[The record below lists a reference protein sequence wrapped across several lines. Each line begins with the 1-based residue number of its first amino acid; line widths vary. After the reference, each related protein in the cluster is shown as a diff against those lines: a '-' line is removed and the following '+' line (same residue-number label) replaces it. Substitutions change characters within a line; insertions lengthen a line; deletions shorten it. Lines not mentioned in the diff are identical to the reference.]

1 MKTLRRFLRL
11 IAPYWFTRHNRTAWV
26 LLAADT
32 ACTLILILI
41 GVWIV
46 RWDKRF
52 YDALHDM
59 NGSILPALV
68 VEYLG
73 YLGLVVAWANAGEW
87 LRKRLIIHWRE
98 QMSEQFQRDWL
109 HDHKHYRL
117 QLSGEPDNPDQ
128 RIAEDIALLAE
139 KSLELLRSFISKSVT
154 LATYLTILY
163 ELSGEQTLTLGG
175 YEFTIHGYLIWIA
188 LAYSA
193 LTTWLGHL
201 VGNKLQTLNVERQ
214 HFEADYRAT
223 LLRIRDHSE
232 QIALYRGAPAEQAR
246 LTQRFACIKSNWRA
260 LIDREYWF
268 GMFYASYVR
277 ISIFIP
283 IFATLPMYLAK
294 KLSFGDIMQT
304 RAAFARV
311 QDGFGWFLDVYK
323 QLIVWAAV
331 VERLARFQEALEQL
345 PATRPPESGG
355 DTLRAENLSLAT
367 ADGRALISGLDL
379 NVRVP
384 GWLLLDGA
392 SGIGKTT
399 LLRTL
404 AGIWPYY
411 RGRITTPGS
420 GTANVG
426 RPFMADKENVGHQ
439 CPTYASA
446 LHGKMENSG
455 DGVHPQTAQELPS
468 PCGRVPTQNAAA
480 FCVGPGG
487 GAGGG
492 VSPQTS
498 HSDSQPVLSLPQRPY
513 LPHDTLRAN
522 LCYPARDGIDDA
534 ILIRALEQV
543 GLTRLAGELD
553 REDAWGNRL
562 SGGEQQRL
570 SLARALIAR
579 PQILYLDEATNQL
592 DDAAASALIRTLQ
605 AALPDCLCLAIS
617 HQPAIK
623 ALFTRQI
630 DLNRYRATA
639 L

>member
-11 IAPYWFTRHNRTAWV
+11 IAPYWFTRHNRTAWA

-109 HDHKHYRL
+109 ADHKHYRL

-246 LTQRFACIKSNWRA
+246 LTQRFAQIKNNWRA

-345 PATRPPESGG
+345 PATKAPESSG

-367 ADGRALISGLDL
+367 ADGRALISGLKL
-379 NVRVP
+379 NARAP

-411 RGRITTPGS
+411 RGRYYLP
-420 GTANVG
+420 ANGAAPSLAG
-426 RPFMADKENVGHQ
+426 R
-439 CPTYASA
+439 S
-446 LHGKMENSG
+446 
-455 DGVHPQTAQELPS
+455 PQR
-468 PCGRVPTQNAAA
+468 GRV
-480 FCVGPGG
+480 GE
-487 GAGGG
+487 G
-492 VSPQTS
+492 VNQLDAITGLQMY
-498 HSDSQPVLSLPQRPY
+498 SDSHTSPPNSAPILSLPQRPY

-534 ILIRALEQV
+534 ILKRALEQV
-543 GLTRLAGELD
+543 GLTHLQDQLD
-553 REDAWGNRL
+553 CEDAWGNRL

-570 SLARALIAR
+570 SLARALITR

-592 DDAAASALIRTLQ
+592 DDAAASTLIRTLQ
-605 AALPDCLCLAIS
+605 AALPDSLCLAIS

-623 ALFTRQI
+623 ALFPQQL

>member
-1 MKTLRRFLRL
+1 MQTLRRFLRL
-11 IAPYWFTRHNRTAWV
+11 IAPYWFNRHNRTAWA

-46 RWDKRF
+46 HWDKRF

-109 HDHKHYRL
+109 AEHKHYRL

-223 LLRIRDHSE
+223 LLRIRDHGE

-246 LTQRFACIKSNWRA
+246 LEQRFAHIKSNWRA

-345 PATRPPESGG
+345 PAVDAPASGG
-355 DTLRAENLSLAT
+355 DTLQTADLSLAT
-367 ADGRALISGLDL
+367 ADGRALLTGLDL
-379 NVRVP
+379 SARASD
-384 GWLLLDGA
+384 WLLLDGA

-411 RGRITTPGS
+411 RGRYTLP
-420 GTANVG
+420 
-426 RPFMADKENVGHQ
+426 
-439 CPTYASA
+439 
-446 LHGKMENSG
+446 
-455 DGVHPQTAQELPS
+455 TAQQS
-468 PCGRVPTQNAAA
+468 PC
-480 FCVGPGG
+480 GG

-492 VSPQTS
+492 VSPQTPLP
-498 HSDSQPVLSLPQRPY
+498 DSAPIQHGQVLSLPQRPY

-522 LCYPARDGIDDA
+522 LCYPARNGIDDA
-534 ILIRALEQV
+534 ILTRALAQV
-543 GLTRLAGELD
+543 GLAHLAGELD
-553 REDAWGNRL
+553 HEDAWGNRL

-592 DDAAASALIRTLQ
+592 DDDAARALMQTLKT
-605 AALPDCLCLAIS
+605 ALPDTLCLAIS
-617 HQPAIK
+617 HQAAIK

-630 DLNRYRATA
+630 DLNRYRAPVSAAT
-639 L
+639 

>member
-11 IAPYWFTRHNRTAWV
+11 IAPYWFTRHNRTAWA

-109 HDHKHYRL
+109 ADHKHYRL

-246 LTQRFACIKSNWRA
+246 LTQRFAQIKSNWRA

-345 PATRPPESGG
+345 PATHPPESGG

-379 NVRVP
+379 NARAP

-411 RGRITTPGS
+411 RGRYYLP
-420 GTANVG
+420 ANG
-426 RPFMADKENVGHQ
+426 A
-439 CPTYASA
+439 A
-446 LHGKMENSG
+446 
-455 DGVHPQTAQELPS
+455 PS
-468 PCGRVPTQNAAA
+468 PAGRSPQRGRV
-480 FCVGPGG
+480 GE
-487 GAGGG
+487 G
-492 VSPQTS
+492 VNQLDAITGLQMY
-498 HSDSQPVLSLPQRPY
+498 SDSHTSLSNSAPILSLPQRPY

-623 ALFTRQI
+623 ALFPQQL

>member
-1 MKTLRRFLRL
+1 M
-11 IAPYWFTRHNRTAWV
+11 
-26 LLAADT
+26 
-32 ACTLILILI
+32 
-41 GVWIV
+41 
-46 RWDKRF
+46 
-52 YDALHDM
+52 
-59 NGSILPALV
+59 
-68 VEYLG
+68 
-73 YLGLVVAWANAGEW
+73 
-87 LRKRLIIHWRE
+87 
-98 QMSEQFQRDWL
+98 
-109 HDHKHYRL
+109 
-117 QLSGEPDNPDQ
+117 
-128 RIAEDIALLAE
+128 
-139 KSLELLRSFISKSVT
+139 RSFIAKSVT
-154 LATYLTILY
+154 LVTFLTILWK
-163 ELSGEQTLTLGG
+163 LSGEQTLNLGG
-175 YEFTIHGYLIWIA
+175 YQLTIHGYLIWIA

-201 VGNKLQTLNVERQ
+201 VGGKLQALNVERQ
-214 HFEADYRAT
+214 HREADYRAT

-246 LTQRFACIKSNWRA
+246 LEQRFAHIKTNWRA

-331 VERLARFQEALEQL
+331 VERLARFQGALEQL
-345 PATRPPESGG
+345 PATTPPARAGE
-355 DTLRAENLSLAT
+355 TLHTEDLSLAT
-367 ADGRALISGLDL
+367 ADGKALLTGLNLNARA
-379 NVRVP
+379 P
-384 GWLLLDGA
+384 EWLLLDGA

-411 RGRITTPGS
+411 RGRYYLPTNGAAPS
-420 GTANVG
+420 LAG
-426 RPFMADKENVGHQ
+426 R
-439 CPTYASA
+439 
-446 LHGKMENSG
+446 
-455 DGVHPQTAQELPS
+455 
-468 PCGRVPTQNAAA
+468 
-480 FCVGPGG
+480 
-487 GAGGG
+487 
-492 VSPQTS
+492 SPQRDWNSS
-498 HSDSQPVLSLPQRPY
+498 HAVRERVGEGVNQLDAITGLQMYSDSHTSLPNSAPILSLPQRPY

-534 ILIRALEQV
+534 TLIRALEQV
-543 GLTRLAGELD
+543 GLARLAGELD

-592 DDAAASALIRTLQ
+592 DDAAACRLMQTLKT
-605 AALPDCLCLAIS
+605 ALPDTLCLAIS
-617 HQPAIK
+617 HQAVIK

-630 DLNRYRATA
+630 DLNRYRAPA
-639 L
+639 GLE

>member
-1 MKTLRRFLRL
+1 MPL
-11 IAPYWFTRHNRTAWV
+11 NRSGTKN
-26 LLAADT
+26 AADT

-109 HDHKHYRL
+109 DGHKHYRL

-246 LTQRFACIKSNWRA
+246 LTQRFAQIKSNWRA

-345 PATRPPESGG
+345 PATKAPESGG

-367 ADGRALISGLDL
+367 ADGRALISGLKL
-379 NVRVP
+379 NARAP

-411 RGRITTPGS
+411 RGRY
-420 GTANVG
+420 
-426 RPFMADKENVGHQ
+426 Q
-439 CPTYASA
+439 
-446 LHGKMENSG
+446 L
-455 DGVHPQTAQELPS
+455 
-468 PCGRVPTQNAAA
+468 
-480 FCVGPGG
+480 
-487 GAGGG
+487 
-492 VSPQTS
+492 
-498 HSDSQPVLSLPQRPY
+498 PY
-513 LPHDTLRAN
+513 LPHDSLRAN

-543 GLTRLAGELD
+543 GLAHLAGELD

-630 DLNRYRATA
+630 DLNRYRAVA

>member
-11 IAPYWFTRHNRTAWV
+11 IAPYWFTRHNRTAWA

-246 LTQRFACIKSNWRA
+246 LTQRFAQIKNNWRA

-345 PATRPPESGG
+345 PATKAPESDG

-367 ADGRALISGLDL
+367 ADGRALISGLKL
-379 NVRVP
+379 NARAP

-411 RGRITTPGS
+411 RGRYRLPANGS
-420 GTANVG
+420 A
-426 RPFMADKENVGHQ
+426 
-439 CPTYASA
+439 
-446 LHGKMENSG
+446 
-455 DGVHPQTAQELPS
+455 PS
-468 PCGRVPTQNAAA
+468 PAGRSPQRGRV
-480 FCVGPGG
+480 GE
-487 GAGGG
+487 G
-492 VSPQTS
+492 VNQLDAITGLQMY
-498 HSDSQPVLSLPQRPY
+498 SDSHTSLPNSAPILSLPQRPY

-534 ILIRALEQV
+534 TLIRALEQV
-543 GLTRLAGELD
+543 GLARLAGELD

-570 SLARALIAR
+570 SLARALIAH

-623 ALFTRQI
+623 ALFPQQL
-630 DLNRYRATA
+630 DLNRYRAV
-639 L
+639 

>member
-1 MKTLRRFLRL
+1 
-11 IAPYWFTRHNRTAWV
+11 
-26 LLAADT
+26 
-32 ACTLILILI
+32 
-41 GVWIV
+41 
-46 RWDKRF
+46 
-52 YDALHDM
+52 
-59 NGSILPALV
+59 
-68 VEYLG
+68 
-73 YLGLVVAWANAGEW
+73 
-87 LRKRLIIHWRE
+87 
-98 QMSEQFQRDWL
+98 MSEQFQRDWL

-246 LTQRFACIKSNWRA
+246 LTQRFAQIKNNWRA

-379 NVRVP
+379 NARAP

-411 RGRITTPGS
+411 RGRYYLP
-420 GTANVG
+420 ANG
-426 RPFMADKENVGHQ
+426 A
-439 CPTYASA
+439 A
-446 LHGKMENSG
+446 
-455 DGVHPQTAQELPS
+455 PS
-468 PCGRVPTQNAAA
+468 PAGRSPQRGRV
-480 FCVGPGG
+480 GE
-487 GAGGG
+487 G
-492 VSPQTS
+492 VNQLDAITGLQMY
-498 HSDSQPVLSLPQRPY
+498 SDSHTSLSNSAPILSLPQRPY

-534 ILIRALEQV
+534 ILFRALEQV

-623 ALFTRQI
+623 ALFPQQL

>member
-1 MKTLRRFLRL
+1 MQTLRRFLRL
-11 IAPYWFTRHNRTAWV
+11 IAPYWFNRHNRVAWA

-46 RWDKRF
+46 QWDKRF

-59 NGSILPALV
+59 NGAVLPALV
-68 VEYLG
+68 IEYLG
-73 YLGLVVAWANAGEW
+73 YLGLVVAWMNAGEW

-98 QMSEQFQRDWL
+98 QMSEQFQRAWL
-109 HDHKHYRL
+109 AEHKHYRL
-117 QLSGEPDNPDQ
+117 QLGSEPDNPDQ
-128 RIAEDIALLAE
+128 RIAEDIALLASQ
-139 KSLELLRSFISKSVT
+139 SLELVRSFIAKSVT
-154 LATYLTILY
+154 LVTFLTILWK
-163 ELSGEQTLTLGG
+163 LSGEQTLNLGG
-175 YEFTIHGYLIWIA
+175 YQLTIHGYLVWIA

-201 VGNKLQTLNVERQ
+201 VGGKLQALNVERQ
-214 HFEADYRAT
+214 HREADYRAT

-246 LTQRFACIKSNWRA
+246 LEQRFAHIKTNWHA

-331 VERLARFQEALEQL
+331 VERLARFQEALEQQ
-345 PATRPPESGG
+345 PATTPPARDGE
-355 DTLRAENLSLAT
+355 TLHTEDLSLAT
-367 ADGRALISGLDL
+367 ADGKALLTGLNLNARAPD
-379 NVRVP
+379 
-384 GWLLLDGA
+384 WLLLDGA

-411 RGRITTPGS
+411 RGQYCLP
-420 GTANVG
+420 ANGAAPSPAGRSPQRGRVG
-426 RPFMADKENVGHQ
+426 EGVRP
-439 CPTYASA
+439 CTS
-446 LHGKMENSG
+446 
-455 DGVHPQTAQELPS
+455 QELPS
-468 PCGRVPTQNAAA
+468 PR
-480 FCVGPGG
+480 GG

-492 VSPQTS
+492 VRPHTS
-498 HSDSQPVLSLPQRPY
+498 LSNTTILSLPQRPY

-534 ILIRALEQV
+534 ILKHALEQV
-543 GLTRLAGELD
+543 GLA
-553 REDAWGNRL
+553 
-562 SGGEQQRL
+562 
-570 SLARALIAR
+570 
-579 PQILYLDEATNQL
+579 
-592 DDAAASALIRTLQ
+592 
-605 AALPDCLCLAIS
+605 
-617 HQPAIK
+617 
-623 ALFTRQI
+623 
-630 DLNRYRATA
+630 
-639 L
+639 

>member
-11 IAPYWFTRHNRTAWV
+11 IAPYWFTRHNRTAWA

-246 LTQRFACIKSNWRA
+246 LTQRFAQIKNNWRA

-345 PATRPPESGG
+345 PATKAPESDG

-367 ADGRALISGLDL
+367 ADGRALISGLKL
-379 NVRVP
+379 NARAP

-411 RGRITTPGS
+411 RGRYRLPANGS
-420 GTANVG
+420 A
-426 RPFMADKENVGHQ
+426 
-439 CPTYASA
+439 
-446 LHGKMENSG
+446 
-455 DGVHPQTAQELPS
+455 PS
-468 PCGRVPTQNAAA
+468 PAGRSPQRGRV
-480 FCVGPGG
+480 GE
-487 GAGGG
+487 G
-492 VSPQTS
+492 VNQLDAITGLQMY
-498 HSDSQPVLSLPQRPY
+498 SDSHTSLPNSAPILSLPQRPY

-534 ILIRALEQV
+534 ILKRALEQV
-543 GLTRLAGELD
+543 GLTHLQDQLD
-553 REDAWGNRL
+553 CEDAWGNRL

-570 SLARALIAR
+570 SLARALIAH

-623 ALFTRQI
+623 ALFPQQL
-630 DLNRYRATA
+630 DLNRYRAV
-639 L
+639 

>member
-11 IAPYWFTRHNRTAWV
+11 IAPYWFTRHNRTAWA

-98 QMSEQFQRDWL
+98 QMSGQFQRDWL
-109 HDHKHYRL
+109 ADHKHYRL

-246 LTQRFACIKSNWRA
+246 LTQRFAQIKNNWRA

-345 PATRPPESGG
+345 PATKAPESSG

-367 ADGRALISGLDL
+367 ADGRALISGLKL
-379 NVRVP
+379 NARAP

-411 RGRITTPGS
+411 RGRYYLP
-420 GTANVG
+420 ANGAAPSLAG
-426 RPFMADKENVGHQ
+426 R
-439 CPTYASA
+439 S
-446 LHGKMENSG
+446 
-455 DGVHPQTAQELPS
+455 PQR
-468 PCGRVPTQNAAA
+468 GRV
-480 FCVGPGG
+480 GE
-487 GAGGG
+487 G
-492 VSPQTS
+492 VNQLDAITGLQMY
-498 HSDSQPVLSLPQRPY
+498 SDSHTSPPNSAPILSLPQRPY

-534 ILIRALEQV
+534 TLIRALEQV

-570 SLARALIAR
+570 SLARALITR

-592 DDAAASALIRTLQ
+592 DDAAASTLIRTLQ
-605 AALPDCLCLAIS
+605 AALPDSLCLAIS

-623 ALFTRQI
+623 ALFPQQL

>member
-59 NGSILPALV
+59 NGAVLPALV

-98 QMSEQFQRDWL
+98 QMSDQFQRDWL
-109 HDHKHYRL
+109 ADHKHYRL

-201 VGNKLQTLNVERQ
+201 VGGKLQTLNVERQ
-214 HFEADYRAT
+214 HYEADYRAT

-246 LTQRFACIKSNWRA
+246 LTQRFAQIKNNWRA

-367 ADGRALISGLDL
+367 ADGRPLISGLDL
-379 NVRVP
+379 NIRAP

-411 RGRITTPGS
+411 RGRYRLPANGS
-420 GTANVG
+420 A
-426 RPFMADKENVGHQ
+426 
-439 CPTYASA
+439 
-446 LHGKMENSG
+446 
-455 DGVHPQTAQELPS
+455 PS
-468 PCGRVPTQNAAA
+468 PAGRSPQRGRV
-480 FCVGPGG
+480 GE
-487 GAGGG
+487 G
-492 VSPQTS
+492 VNQLDAITGLQMY
-498 HSDSQPVLSLPQRPY
+498 SDSHTSLPNSAPILSLPQRPY

-543 GLTRLAGELD
+543 GLARLAGELD

-592 DDAAASALIRTLQ
+592 DDTAASALIRTLQ
-605 AALPDCLCLAIS
+605 AALPDSLCLAIS

-623 ALFTRQI
+623 ALFPQQL

>member
-11 IAPYWFTRHNRTAWV
+11 IAPYWFTRHNRTAWA

-109 HDHKHYRL
+109 DGHKHYRL

-246 LTQRFACIKSNWRA
+246 LTQRFAQIKSNWRA

-345 PATRPPESGG
+345 PATKAPESDG

-367 ADGRALISGLDL
+367 ADGRALISGLKL
-379 NVRVP
+379 NARAP

-411 RGRITTPGS
+411 RGRYRLPANGS
-420 GTANVG
+420 A
-426 RPFMADKENVGHQ
+426 
-439 CPTYASA
+439 
-446 LHGKMENSG
+446 
-455 DGVHPQTAQELPS
+455 PS
-468 PCGRVPTQNAAA
+468 PAGRSPQRGRV
-480 FCVGPGG
+480 GE
-487 GAGGG
+487 G
-492 VSPQTS
+492 VNQLDAITGLQMY
-498 HSDSQPVLSLPQRPY
+498 SDSHTSLPNSAPILSLPQRPY

-534 ILIRALEQV
+534 TLIRALEQV
-543 GLTRLAGELD
+543 GLARLAGELD

>member
-1 MKTLRRFLRL
+1 MQTLRRFLRL
-11 IAPYWFTRHNRTAWV
+11 IAPYWFNRHNCVAWA

-46 RWDKRF
+46 QWDKRF

-59 NGSILPALV
+59 NGAVLPALV
-68 VEYLG
+68 IEYLG
-73 YLGLVVAWANAGEW
+73 YLGLVVAWMNAGEW

-98 QMSEQFQRDWL
+98 QMSEQFQRAWL
-109 HDHKHYRL
+109 AEHKHYRL

-128 RIAEDIALLAE
+128 RIAEDIALLASQ
-139 KSLELLRSFISKSVT
+139 SLELVRSFIAKSVT
-154 LATYLTILY
+154 LVTYLTILWK
-163 ELSGEQTLTLGG
+163 LSGEQTLNLGG
-175 YEFTIHGYLIWIA
+175 YQLTIHGYLVWIA

-201 VGNKLQTLNVERQ
+201 VGGKLQALNVERQ
-214 HFEADYRAT
+214 HREADYRAT

-246 LTQRFACIKSNWRA
+246 LEQRFAHIKTNWRA

-331 VERLARFQEALEQL
+331 VERLARFQEALEQQ
-345 PATRPPESGG
+345 PALETPASGG
-355 DTLRAENLSLAT
+355 DTLQTADLSLAT
-367 ADGRALISGLDL
+367 ADGRALLTGLDL
-379 NVRVP
+379 NVRAP
-384 GWLLLDGA
+384 AWLLLDGA

-411 RGRITTPGS
+411 RGRYRLPANGS
-420 GTANVG
+420 APSPAGRSPQRGRVG
-426 RPFMADKENVGHQ
+426 EGVRP
-439 CPTYASA
+439 CTS
-446 LHGKMENSG
+446 
-455 DGVHPQTAQELPS
+455 QELPS
-468 PCGRVPTQNAAA
+468 PR
-480 FCVGPGG
+480 GG
-487 GAGGG
+487 GTGGG
-492 VSPQTS
+492 VRPHTS
-498 HSDSQPVLSLPQRPY
+498 LSNTTILSLPQRPY

-534 ILIRALEQV
+534 ILKHALAQV
-543 GLTRLAGELD
+543 GLAQLQDQLD
-553 REDAWGNRL
+553 HEDAWGNRL

-592 DDAAASALIRTLQ
+592 DDAAACRLMQTLKT
-605 AALPDCLCLAIS
+605 ALPYTLCLAIS
-617 HQPAIK
+617 HQAVIK

-630 DLNRYRATA
+630 DLNRYRAPA
-639 L
+639 GLE

>member
-175 YEFTIHGYLIWIA
+175 YEFTIHGYFIWIA

-201 VGNKLQTLNVERQ
+201 VGGKLQVLNVERQ

-246 LTQRFACIKSNWRA
+246 LTQRFAQIKNNWRA

-345 PATRPPESGG
+345 PATKAPESGG

-367 ADGRALISGLDL
+367 ADGRPLISGLDL
-379 NVRVP
+379 NVRAP

-411 RGRITTPGS
+411 RGRY
-420 GTANVG
+420 
-426 RPFMADKENVGHQ
+426 Q
-439 CPTYASA
+439 
-446 LHGKMENSG
+446 
-455 DGVHPQTAQELPS
+455 LPS

-487 GAGGG
+487 GAGDG

-498 HSDSQPVLSLPQRPY
+498 QSYSQPVLSLPQRPY

-592 DDAAASALIRTLQ
+592 DDTAASALIRTLQ
-605 AALPDCLCLAIS
+605 AALPDSLCLAIS

-623 ALFTRQI
+623 ALFPQQL

>member
-1 MKTLRRFLRL
+1 MQ
-11 IAPYWFTRHNRTAWV
+11 
-26 LLAADT
+26 
-32 ACTLILILI
+32 
-41 GVWIV
+41 
-46 RWDKRF
+46 WDKRF

-59 NGSILPALV
+59 NGAVLPALV
-68 VEYLG
+68 IEYLG
-73 YLGLVVAWANAGEW
+73 YLGLVVAWMNAREW

-98 QMSEQFQRDWL
+98 QMSEQFQRAWL
-109 HDHKHYRL
+109 AEHKHYRL
-117 QLSGEPDNPDQ
+117 QLGSEPDNPDQ
-128 RIAEDIALLAE
+128 RIAEDIALLASQ
-139 KSLELLRSFISKSVT
+139 SLELVRSFIAKSVT
-154 LATYLTILY
+154 LVTYLTILWK
-163 ELSGEQTLTLGG
+163 LSGEQTLNLGG
-175 YEFTIHGYLIWIA
+175 YQLTIHGYLVWIA

-201 VGNKLQTLNVERQ
+201 VGGKLQALNVERQ
-214 HFEADYRAT
+214 HREADYRAT

-246 LTQRFACIKSNWRA
+246 LEQRFAHIKTNWRA

-331 VERLARFQEALEQL
+331 VERLARFQEALEQQ
-345 PATRPPESGG
+345 PALETPANGG
-355 DTLRAENLSLAT
+355 DALQTEALNLAT
-367 ADGRALISGLDL
+367 ADGRALLTGLDL
-379 NVRVP
+379 NVRAP
-384 GWLLLDGA
+384 DWLLLDGA

-411 RGRITTPGS
+411 RGRYRLP
-420 GTANVG
+420 ANG
-426 RPFMADKENVGHQ
+426 A
-439 CPTYASA
+439 A
-446 LHGKMENSG
+446 
-455 DGVHPQTAQELPS
+455 PS
-468 PCGRVPTQNAAA
+468 PAGRSPQRGRV
-480 FCVGPGG
+480 GE
-487 GAGGG
+487 G
-492 VSPQTS
+492 VNQLDAITGLQMY
-498 HSDSQPVLSLPQRPY
+498 SDSHTSLPNSAPILSLPQRPY

-534 ILIRALEQV
+534 ILKRALEQV
-543 GLTRLAGELD
+543 GLAQLQDQLD
-553 REDAWGNRL
+553 HEDAWGNRL

-579 PQILYLDEATNQL
+579 PHILYLDEATNQL
-592 DDAAASALIRTLQ
+592 DDTAACQLMQTLKT
-605 AALPDCLCLAIS
+605 ALPDTLCLAIS
-617 HQPAIK
+617 HQAAIK
-623 ALFTRQI
+623 ALFARQI
-630 DLNRYRATA
+630 DLNRYRAPA
-639 L
+639 GLE

>member
-1 MKTLRRFLRL
+1 MQ
-11 IAPYWFTRHNRTAWV
+11 
-26 LLAADT
+26 
-32 ACTLILILI
+32 
-41 GVWIV
+41 
-46 RWDKRF
+46 WDKRF

-59 NGSILPALV
+59 NGAVLPALV
-68 VEYLG
+68 IEYLG
-73 YLGLVVAWANAGEW
+73 YLGLVVAWMNAGEW

-98 QMSEQFQRDWL
+98 QMSEQFQRAWL
-109 HDHKHYRL
+109 ADHKHYRL
-117 QLSGEPDNPDQ
+117 QLGSEPDNPDQ
-128 RIAEDIALLAE
+128 RIAEDIALLASQ
-139 KSLELLRSFISKSVT
+139 SLELVRSFIAKSVT
-154 LATYLTILY
+154 LVTYLTILWK
-163 ELSGEQTLTLGG
+163 LSGEQTLNLGG
-175 YEFTIHGYLIWIA
+175 YQLTIHGYLVWIA

-201 VGNKLQTLNVERQ
+201 VGGKLQALNVERQ
-214 HFEADYRAT
+214 HREADYRAT

-246 LTQRFACIKSNWRA
+246 LEQRFAHIKTNWRA

-283 IFATLPMYLAK
+283 IFATLPMYLAG

-331 VERLARFQEALEQL
+331 VERLAHFQEALEQL
-345 PATRPPESGG
+345 PASEAPAPSG
-355 DTLRAENLSLAT
+355 DALHTEDLSLTT
-367 ADGRALISGLDL
+367 ADGKALLTGLNLHARA
-379 NVRVP
+379 P

-411 RGRITTPGS
+411 RGRYS
-420 GTANVG
+420 
-426 RPFMADKENVGHQ
+426 
-439 CPTYASA
+439 
-446 LHGKMENSG
+446 
-455 DGVHPQTAQELPS
+455 LPS
-468 PCGRVPTQNAAA
+468 PR
-480 FCVGPGG
+480 GG
-487 GAGGG
+487 GAGGTHEKGESLFHGDAGGGVRPHTSQELPPPVGEGWGG
-492 VSPQTS
+492 VSPHTS
-498 HSDSQPVLSLPQRPY
+498 PPNSAPVLSLPQRPY

-534 ILIRALEQV
+534 ILKAALAQV
-543 GLTRLAGELD
+543 GLAHLASELD
-553 REDAWGNRL
+553 CEDAWGNRL

-579 PQILYLDEATNQL
+579 PQLLYLDEATNQL
-592 DDAAASALIRTLQ
+592 DDASARELIQTLQ
-605 AALPDCLCLAIS
+605 AALPDTLCLAIS

-623 ALFTRQI
+623 ALFPQQI
-630 DLNRYRATA
+630 DLNRYRPA
-639 L
+639 LP

>member
-109 HDHKHYRL
+109 ADHKHYRL

-163 ELSGEQTLTLGG
+163 ELSGEQTLPLGG

-246 LTQRFACIKSNWRA
+246 LTQRFAQIKSNWRA

-345 PATRPPESGG
+345 PATKAPESGG

-367 ADGRALISGLDL
+367 ADGRALISGLKL
-379 NVRVP
+379 NARAP

-411 RGRITTPGS
+411 RGRITTP
-420 GTANVG
+420 
-426 RPFMADKENVGHQ
+426 
-439 CPTYASA
+439 ASA
-446 LHGKMENSG
+446 
-455 DGVHPQTAQELPS
+455 
-468 PCGRVPTQNAAA
+468 PT
-480 FCVGPGG
+480 
-487 GAGGG
+487 
-492 VSPQTS
+492 
-498 HSDSQPVLSLPQRPY
+498 LSLPQRPY

-534 ILIRALEQV
+534 TLIRALEHV
-543 GLTRLAGELD
+543 GLAHLAGELD

-592 DDAAASALIRTLQ
+592 DDTAASALIRTLQ

-617 HQPAIK
+617 HQAAIK
-623 ALFTRQI
+623 ALFPQQL
-630 DLNRYRATA
+630 DLNRYRAVA

>member
-1 MKTLRRFLRL
+1 MQTLRRILHL
-11 IAPYWFTRHNRTAWV
+11 IAPYWFNRHNCVAWA

-46 RWDKRF
+46 QWDKRF
-52 YDALHDM
+52 YDALHDT
-59 NGSILPALV
+59 NGAVLPALV
-68 VEYLG
+68 IEYLG
-73 YLGLVVAWANAGEW
+73 YLGLVVAWMNAGEW

-98 QMSEQFQRDWL
+98 QMSEQFQRAWL
-109 HDHKHYRL
+109 AEHKHYRL
-117 QLSGEPDNPDQ
+117 QLGSEPDNPDQ
-128 RIAEDIALLAE
+128 RIAEDIALLASQ
-139 KSLELLRSFISKSVT
+139 SLELVRSFIAKSVT
-154 LATYLTILY
+154 LVTYLTILWK
-163 ELSGEQTLTLGG
+163 LSGEQTLNLGG
-175 YEFTIHGYLIWIA
+175 YQLTIHGYLVWIA

-201 VGNKLQTLNVERQ
+201 VGGKLQALNVERQ
-214 HFEADYRAT
+214 HREADYRAT

-246 LTQRFACIKSNWRA
+246 LEQRFAHIKSNWRA

-345 PATRPPESGG
+345 PATTPPARAGE
-355 DTLRAENLSLAT
+355 TLHTEDLSLAT
-367 ADGRALISGLDL
+367 ADGRALLTGIDL
-379 NVRVP
+379 SARAP
-384 GWLLLDGA
+384 DWLLLDGA

-411 RGRITTPGS
+411 QGRYCLPANGAAPSLAGRSPQRGRVGEGVNQLDAITGLQ
-420 GTANVG
+420 
-426 RPFMADKENVGHQ
+426 M
-439 CPTYASA
+439 Y
-446 LHGKMENSG
+446 
-455 DGVHPQTAQELPS
+455 
-468 PCGRVPTQNAAA
+468 
-480 FCVGPGG
+480 
-487 GAGGG
+487 
-492 VSPQTS
+492 
-498 HSDSQPVLSLPQRPY
+498 SDSHTSPPNSPPILSLPQRPY

-534 ILIRALEQV
+534 ILKHALEQV
-543 GLTRLAGELD
+543 GLAQLQDQLD
-553 REDAWGNRL
+553 HEDAWGNRL

-579 PQILYLDEATNQL
+579 PHILYLDEATNQL
-592 DDAAASALIRTLQ
+592 DDAAACRLMQTLKT
-605 AALPDCLCLAIS
+605 ALPDTLCLAIS
-617 HQPAIK
+617 HQAAIK

-630 DLNRYRATA
+630 DLNRYRAPA
-639 L
+639 GLE

>member
-1 MKTLRRFLRL
+1 MQTLRRFLRL
-11 IAPYWFTRHNRTAWV
+11 IAPYWFNRHNRTAWA

-46 RWDKRF
+46 QWDKRF

-59 NGSILPALV
+59 NGAVLPALV
-68 VEYLG
+68 IEYLG
-73 YLGLVVAWANAGEW
+73 YLGLVVAWMNAGEW

-98 QMSEQFQRDWL
+98 QMSEQFQRAWL
-109 HDHKHYRL
+109 AEHKHYRL
-117 QLSGEPDNPDQ
+117 QLGSEPDNPDQ
-128 RIAEDIALLAE
+128 RIAEDIALLASQ
-139 KSLELLRSFISKSVT
+139 SLELVRSFIAKSVT
-154 LATYLTILY
+154 LVTYLTILWK
-163 ELSGEQTLTLGG
+163 LSGEQTLNLGG
-175 YEFTIHGYLIWIA
+175 YQLTIHGYLVWIA

-201 VGNKLQTLNVERQ
+201 VGGKLQALNVERQ
-214 HFEADYRAT
+214 HREADYRAT

-246 LTQRFACIKSNWRA
+246 LEQRFAHIKTNWRA

-331 VERLARFQEALEQL
+331 VERLARFQEALEQQ
-345 PATRPPESGG
+345 PALETPASGG
-355 DTLRAENLSLAT
+355 DALQTEALNLAT
-367 ADGRALISGLDL
+367 ADGRALLTGLDL
-379 NVRVP
+379 NVRAP
-384 GWLLLDGA
+384 EWLLLDGA

-411 RGRITTPGS
+411 RGRYYLP
-420 GTANVG
+420 ANG
-426 RPFMADKENVGHQ
+426 A
-439 CPTYASA
+439 A
-446 LHGKMENSG
+446 
-455 DGVHPQTAQELPS
+455 PS
-468 PCGRVPTQNAAA
+468 PAGRSPQRGRV
-480 FCVGPGG
+480 GE
-487 GAGGG
+487 G
-492 VSPQTS
+492 VNQADAITGLQMY
-498 HSDSQPVLSLPQRPY
+498 SDSHTSLPNSAPILSLPQRPY

-534 ILIRALEQV
+534 ILKRALEQV
-543 GLTRLAGELD
+543 GLAQLQDQLD
-553 REDAWGNRL
+553 CEDAWGNRL

-579 PQILYLDEATNQL
+579 PHILYLEEATNQL
-592 DDAAASALIRTLQ
+592 DDAAACRLMQTLKT
-605 AALPDCLCLAIS
+605 ALPDTLCLAIS
-617 HQPAIK
+617 HQAAIK
-623 ALFTRQI
+623 ALFARQI
-630 DLNRYRATA
+630 DLNRYRAPA
-639 L
+639 GLE

>member
-32 ACTLILILI
+32 ACTLILILILI

-109 HDHKHYRL
+109 DGHKHYRL

-246 LTQRFACIKSNWRA
+246 LTQRFAQIKNNWRA

-345 PATRPPESGG
+345 PATKAPESDG

-367 ADGRALISGLDL
+367 ADGRALISGLKL
-379 NVRVP
+379 NARAP

-411 RGRITTPGS
+411 RGRYRLPANGS
-420 GTANVG
+420 A
-426 RPFMADKENVGHQ
+426 
-439 CPTYASA
+439 
-446 LHGKMENSG
+446 
-455 DGVHPQTAQELPS
+455 PS
-468 PCGRVPTQNAAA
+468 PAGRSPQRGRV
-480 FCVGPGG
+480 GE
-487 GAGGG
+487 G
-492 VSPQTS
+492 VNQLDAITGLQMY
-498 HSDSQPVLSLPQRPY
+498 SDSHTSLPNSAPILSLPQRPY

-534 ILIRALEQV
+534 TLIRALEQV
-543 GLTRLAGELD
+543 GLARLAGELD

-623 ALFTRQI
+623 ALFPQQL

>member
-1 MKTLRRFLRL
+1 MKTLRRFLHL
-11 IAPYWFTRHNRTAWV
+11 IAPYWFNRRNTTAWL

-46 RWDKRF
+46 QWDKRF

-68 VEYLG
+68 IEYLG
-73 YLGLVVAWANAGEW
+73 YLGLVVAWMNAGEW

-98 QMSEQFQRDWL
+98 QMSEQFHQAWL
-109 HDHKHYRL
+109 ADHKHYRL
-117 QLSGEPDNPDQ
+117 QLTGEPDNPDQ
-128 RIAEDIALLAE
+128 RIAEDIALLASQ
-139 KSLELLRSFISKSVT
+139 SLELVRSFISKSITLITYLGILYGLSGVQTFT
-154 LATYLTILY
+154 LAGHEI
-163 ELSGEQTLTLGG
+163 
-175 YEFTIHGYLIWIA
+175 TIHGYLIWIA
-188 LAYSA
+188 LAYSL

-201 VGNKLQTLNVERQ
+201 VGGKLQALNVERQ
-214 HFEADYRAT
+214 HREADYRAT

-246 LTQRFACIKSNWRA
+246 LEQRFAHIKTNWRA

-283 IFATLPMYLAK
+283 IFATLPMYLAG

-345 PATRPPESGG
+345 PASEAPAPSG
-355 DTLRAENLSLAT
+355 DALHTEDLSLTT
-367 ADGRALISGLDL
+367 ADGKALLTGLNLYARA
-379 NVRVP
+379 P

-411 RGRITTPGS
+411 RGRYS
-420 GTANVG
+420 
-426 RPFMADKENVGHQ
+426 
-439 CPTYASA
+439 
-446 LHGKMENSG
+446 
-455 DGVHPQTAQELPS
+455 LPS
-468 PCGRVPTQNAAA
+468 PR
-480 FCVGPGG
+480 GG
-487 GAGGG
+487 GAGGTHEKGESLFHGDAGGGVHPHTSQELPPPVGEGWGG
-492 VSPQTS
+492 VSPHTARPNS
-498 HSDSQPVLSLPQRPY
+498 APILSLPQRPY

-534 ILIRALEQV
+534 ILKAALAQV
-543 GLTRLAGELD
+543 GLAHLASELD
-553 REDAWGNRL
+553 CEDAWGNRL

-579 PQILYLDEATNQL
+579 PQLLYLDEATNQL
-592 DDAAASALIRTLQ
+592 DDASARELIQTLQ
-605 AALPDCLCLAIS
+605 AALPDTLCLAIS

-623 ALFTRQI
+623 ALFPQQI
-630 DLNRYRATA
+630 DLNRYRPA
-639 L
+639 LP

>member
-1 MKTLRRFLRL
+1 MQTLRRFLRL
-11 IAPYWFTRHNRTAWV
+11 IAPYWFNRHNRVAWA

-46 RWDKRF
+46 QWDKRF

-59 NGSILPALV
+59 NGAVLPALV
-68 VEYLG
+68 IEYLG
-73 YLGLVVAWANAGEW
+73 YLGLVVAWMNAGEW

-98 QMSEQFQRDWL
+98 QMSEQFQRAWL
-109 HDHKHYRL
+109 AEHKHYRL
-117 QLSGEPDNPDQ
+117 QLGSEPDNPDQ
-128 RIAEDIALLAE
+128 RIAEDIALLASQ
-139 KSLELLRSFISKSVT
+139 SLELVRSFIAKSVT
-154 LATYLTILY
+154 LVTYLTILWK
-163 ELSGEQTLTLGG
+163 LSGEQTLNLGG
-175 YEFTIHGYLIWIA
+175 YQLTIHGHLVWIA

-201 VGNKLQTLNVERQ
+201 VGGKLQALNVERQ
-214 HFEADYRAT
+214 HREADYRAT

-246 LTQRFACIKSNWRA
+246 LEQRFAHIKTNWRA

-323 QLIVWAAV
+323 QLIVWAAA

-345 PATRPPESGG
+345 PAT
-355 DTLRAENLSLAT
+355 TLPARDGETLHTEDLSLAT
-367 ADGRALISGLDL
+367 ADGRALLTGLDL
-379 NVRVP
+379 NVRAP
-384 GWLLLDGA
+384 AWLLLDGA

-411 RGRITTPGS
+411 RGRYRLPANGS
-420 GTANVG
+420 APSLAG
-426 RPFMADKENVGHQ
+426 R
-439 CPTYASA
+439 S
-446 LHGKMENSG
+446 
-455 DGVHPQTAQELPS
+455 PQR
-468 PCGRVPTQNAAA
+468 GRV
-480 FCVGPGG
+480 GE
-487 GAGGG
+487 G
-492 VSPQTS
+492 VNQLDAITRLQMY
-498 HSDSQPVLSLPQRPY
+498 SDSHTSLPNSAPILSLPQRPY

-534 ILIRALEQV
+534 ILKHALEQV
-543 GLTRLAGELD
+543 GLAQLQDQLD
-553 REDAWGNRL
+553 HEDAWGNRL

-579 PQILYLDEATNQL
+579 PHILYLDEATNQL
-592 DDAAASALIRTLQ
+592 DDAAACRLMQTLKT
-605 AALPDCLCLAIS
+605 ALPDTLCLAIS
-617 HQPAIK
+617 HQAVIK

-630 DLNRYRATA
+630 DLNRYRAPA
-639 L
+639 GLE